1 MPRAGEL
8 NHAACV
14 FAQGRIFPYLNAVLG
29 DARDGPSS
37 ARENTG
43 PTFIGANAPAGGDHF
58 DGLLDDVRVYG
69 RALSQDTI
77 AAHAR

>member
-1 MPRAGEL
+1 
-8 NHAACV
+8 
-14 FAQGRIFPYLNAVLG
+14 VLG
-29 DARDGPSS
+29 EARDGPSS

-43 PTFIGANAPAGGDHF
+43 STFIGANAPARGDHF

-69 RALSQDTI
+69 MALSQDTI